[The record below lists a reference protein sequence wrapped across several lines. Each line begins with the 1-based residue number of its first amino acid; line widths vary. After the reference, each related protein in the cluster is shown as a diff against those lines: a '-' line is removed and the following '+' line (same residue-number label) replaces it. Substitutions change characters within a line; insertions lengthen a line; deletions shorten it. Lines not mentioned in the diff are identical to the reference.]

1 MKKVS
6 IWLLSLLMGAS
17 FIVLFVLQV
26 RYFNEVYMMR
36 KEQFEE
42 SVKRSLFQ
50 AARVLELDETQT
62 KMERSILAKQDSVRQ
77 SNTKVIEKISSLPMH
92 KYATNSVV
100 KFTDAEREQRKRFF
114 RDSIQQFLHRQDL
127 MNEVVSR
134 VLYVPSDLPLRERVD
149 FSKLDRYLKTSLRNN
164 GIDLEYHFRVFAYDE
179 IEVFRCRD
187 YTSRGEADQVYSGV
201 LFPNDPKHQQGIVK
215 VHFPYMRQYIFSNV
229 GFMIPGMLFT
239 LVLFF
244 IFMFAVSVIIK
255 QRRLSEIKNDFI
267 NNMTHEFKTPI
278 STISLAAQML
288 NDPSVKKSEPM
299 LKHICGIIND
309 ETKRL
314 RFQVEKVLQIS
325 MFERNAAT
333 FKPKELNATD
343 VINDVVTTFRLKVES
358 LGGVLD
364 TKIQSSEHWVKV
376 DEMHFTNVLFNLLDN
391 AVKYRDE
398 EKQLKIIIST
408 REKDGRLKISIK
420 DNGIG
425 VKKEELKK
433 IFDKFYRVHTGNRHD
448 VKGFGLGLPYV
459 KSVIKN
465 LGGTIYAE
473 SEVGKMTK
481 FNIILPTIKNNDY
494 GKEIDNPTLRR

>member
-1 MKKVS
+1 
-6 IWLLSLLMGAS
+6 
-17 FIVLFVLQV
+17 
-26 RYFNEVYMMR
+26 
-36 KEQFEE
+36 
-42 SVKRSLFQ
+42 
-50 AARVLELDETQT
+50 
-62 KMERSILAKQDSVRQ
+62 
-77 SNTKVIEKISSLPMH
+77 
-92 KYATNSVV
+92 
-100 KFTDAEREQRKRFF
+100 
-114 RDSIQQFLHRQDL
+114 
-127 MNEVVSR
+127 
-134 VLYVPSDLPLRERVD
+134 
-149 FSKLDRYLKTSLRNN
+149 
-164 GIDLEYHFRVFAYDE
+164 
-179 IEVFRCRD
+179 
-187 YTSRGEADQVYSGV
+187 
-201 LFPNDPKHQQGIVK
+201 
-215 VHFPYMRQYIFSNV
+215 
-229 GFMIPGMLFT
+229 
-239 LVLFF
+239 
-244 IFMFAVSVIIK
+244 
-255 QRRLSEIKNDFI
+255 
-267 NNMTHEFKTPI
+267 
-278 STISLAAQML
+278 
-288 NDPSVKKSEPM
+288 
-299 LKHICGIIND
+299 
-309 ETKRL
+309 
-314 RFQVEKVLQIS
+314 

-408 REKDGRLKISIK
+408 REKDDRLKISIK

-481 FNIILPTIKNNDY
+481 FNIILPTIK
-494 GKEIDNPTLRR
+494 KQ